1 MKLHAQLVKNI
12 DNIRILTKREN
23 EICGKSFLHCAM
35 FITCFCSVLQE
46 MHPESHARHDLL
58 DKDKLWQKLKQVQ
71 EYRRSLKRQLK
82 SAEQILQTAVQRDS
96 VEIPKDLHKDFK
108 QIILENRDKL
118 QEGSLQQIFWDQQDQ
133 CLKRSNQGYRWHPAV
148 IRLCIALHAKS
159 ASAYRSLTESGV
171 LTLPST
177 KTLRD
182 YTYFTSPQ

>member
-71 EYRRSLKRQLK
+71 EDRRSLK
-82 SAEQILQTAVQRDS
+82 
-96 VEIPKDLHKDFK
+96 
-108 QIILENRDKL
+108 
-118 QEGSLQQIFWDQQDQ
+118 
-133 CLKRSNQGYRWHPAV
+133 
-148 IRLCIALHAKS
+148 
-159 ASAYRSLTESGV
+159 
-171 LTLPST
+171 
-177 KTLRD
+177 
-182 YTYFTSPQ
+182 